1 MIMTC
6 VADSLTHPE
15 SKAPR
20 VQGTLQTYLAMSVQ
34 SLLSTDATSVE
45 APLPDEQ
52 DTQSSKITTSA
63 PLSISTNQSM
73 ESTSH
78 HIPYYPCETIGPVTH
93 TYFTRPTTT
102 YWQEI
107 IPTASVA
114 SLPYSTT
121 PPYQYSFAASLTP
134 DTSLLLPVRPLGD
147 TTNDIA
153 VCSLALPHA
162 SMTVVRE
169 LARIVASKIR
179 KFNPE
184 VVMGLPTGG
193 LVLAPF
199 VAEELGFDRHI
210 PWGYSKKPWYGNQ
223 LTTKI
228 SCLFDKPGQ
237 GPPVYLDPN
246 LLSLVKGKRIA
257 LIDDV
262 ISSGTTMIAMLKFLT
277 DKEVVDEEAPS
288 GVANDEIRKKVAGE
302 KTRDGGMGLNVVC
315 VGVGML
321 QGDVYKKGLSADIM
335 RMIVGAVESP
345 LLKAVEGGWIQR

>member
-1 MIMTC
+1 MSAQLLIPTDAA
-6 VADSLTHPE
+6 VID
-15 SKAPR
+15 APR
-20 VQGTLQTYLAMSVQ
+20 
-34 SLLSTDATSVE
+34 
-45 APLPDEQ
+45 PDGQ
-52 DTQSSKITTSA
+52 DTQSSRNTASAPFTTTS
-63 PLSISTNQSM
+63 NQSM
-73 ESTSH
+73 ESTSR

-93 TYFTRPTTT
+93 THFTRPTTT
-102 YWQEI
+102 YWQET

-114 SLPYSTT
+114 SLPYSTA

-134 DTSLLLPVRPLGD
+134 DTSLLLPIRPLGD
-147 TTNDIA
+147 TTNGIA

-162 SMTVVRE
+162 SMTVVKE

-199 VAEELGFDRHI
+199 VAEKLGFDRHI
-210 PWGYSKKPWYGNQ
+210 PWGYSKKPWYGDQ

-262 ISSGTTMIAMLKFLT
+262 ISSGTTMSAMLKFLT
-277 DKEVVDEEAPS
+277 DKEVTDEEAPS
-288 GVANDEIRKKVAGE
+288 GLANDETGKEAGDT
-302 KTRDGGMGLNVVC
+302 KTRERGMGLNVVC
-315 VGVGML
+315 IGVGML
-321 QGDVYKKGLSADIM
+321 QGDVYKTELSADVVK
-335 RMIVGAVESP
+335 MIVGVVESP

>member
-1 MIMTC
+1 MP
-6 VADSLTHPE
+6 A
-15 SKAPR
+15 
-20 VQGTLQTYLAMSVQ
+20 Q
-34 SLLSTDATSVE
+34 SLLSTDAAFVE
-45 APLPDEQ
+45 ASRPDEQ
-52 DTQSSKITTSA
+52 NTQSSNNTASA
-63 PLSISTNQSM
+63 PLSTSTNQSM
-73 ESTSH
+73 ESTCH

-93 TYFTRPTTT
+93 THFTRPTTT

-107 IPTASVA
+107 IPTSSVA
-114 SLPYSTT
+114 SLPYSTA
-121 PPYQYSFAASLTP
+121 PPYQYSFAASVTP
-134 DTSLLLPVRPLGD
+134 DTSLLLPIRPLGN
-147 TTNDIA
+147 TTNGIA

-210 PWGYSKKPWYGNQ
+210 PWGYSKKPWYGDE

-262 ISSGTTMIAMLKFLT
+262 ISSGMTMRAMLKFLT
-277 DKEVVDEEAPS
+277 DEEVIDEEAPS
-288 GVANDEIRKKVAGE
+288 RVTDDETRKGAADA
-302 KTRDGGMGLNVVC
+302 KTREGGMGLNVVC

-321 QGDVYKKGLSADIM
+321 QGDVYKKKLSADVVG
-335 RMIVGAVESP
+335 MIVGAVESP
-345 LLKAVEGGWIQR
+345 LLKAVEGGWVQR

>member
-1 MIMTC
+1 
-6 VADSLTHPE
+6 
-15 SKAPR
+15 
-20 VQGTLQTYLAMSVQ
+20 MSVQ
-34 SLLSTDATSVE
+34 SLLSTDSAFVE
-45 APLPDEQ
+45 APRPDRR
-52 DTQSSKITTSA
+52 DTQSSKSTA
-63 PLSISTNQSM
+63 TNQSI

-78 HIPYYPCETIGPVTH
+78 HIPYYPYKTIGPVVHTH
-93 TYFTRPTTT
+93 FTRPTTT

-107 IPTASVA
+107 IPTSSVA
-114 SLPYSTT
+114 SLPYSTA
-121 PPYQYSFAASLTP
+121 PPYQYSFAAPLTS
-134 DTSLLLPVRPLGD
+134 DTSLLLPIRPLGD
-147 TTNDIA
+147 TTNGIA

-169 LARIVASKIR
+169 LARIVANKIR

-210 PWGYSKKPWYGNQ
+210 PWGYSKKPWYGDQ

-262 ISSGTTMIAMLKFLT
+262 ISSGTTISAMFKFLT
-277 DKEVVDEEAPS
+277 DKEIVDEEAQS
-288 GVANDEIRKKVAGE
+288 GVANDEIRNEAGDGE
-302 KTRDGGMGLNVVC
+302 IRKGGMGLNIVC

-321 QGDVYKKGLSADIM
+321 QGDVYKTELSADVVKVT
-335 RMIVGAVESP
+335 VGAVESP
-345 LLKAVEGGWIQR
+345 LLKAIEGGWIQR

>member
-1 MIMTC
+1 
-6 VADSLTHPE
+6 
-15 SKAPR
+15 
-20 VQGTLQTYLAMSVQ
+20 MSVQ
-34 SLLSTDATSVE
+34 SLLSTDAAFVE
-45 APLPDEQ
+45 APRPDGE
-52 DTQSSKITTSA
+52 DTQSLKNTASVPLTT
-63 PLSISTNQSM
+63 TNNQSM
-73 ESTSH
+73 EPTSH

-93 TYFTRPTTT
+93 THFTCPTTT

-107 IPTASVA
+107 IPTSSVA
-114 SLPYSTT
+114 SLPYSTA
-121 PPYQYSFAASLTP
+121 PPYQYSFAASLTL
-134 DTSLLLPVRPLGD
+134 DTSLLLPIRPLGD
-147 TTNDIA
+147 TTNGIA

-162 SMTVVRE
+162 SMTVVKE

-193 LVLAPF
+193 LVSAPF

-210 PWGYSKKPWYGNQ
+210 PWGYSKKPWYGDQ

-246 LLSLVKGKRIA
+246 LLPLVKGKRIA

-262 ISSGTTMIAMLKFLT
+262 ISSGTTMSAMLKFLT
-277 DKEVVDEEAPS
+277 DKEAPS
-288 GVANDEIRKKVAGE
+288 GVANDEIRKEAVDDKIRE
-302 KTRDGGMGLNVVC
+302 GGMGLNIVC
-315 VGVGML
+315 IGVGML
-321 QGDVYKKGLSADIM
+321 QGDVYRKELSADVVK
-335 RMIVGAVESP
+335 MIVGAVESP